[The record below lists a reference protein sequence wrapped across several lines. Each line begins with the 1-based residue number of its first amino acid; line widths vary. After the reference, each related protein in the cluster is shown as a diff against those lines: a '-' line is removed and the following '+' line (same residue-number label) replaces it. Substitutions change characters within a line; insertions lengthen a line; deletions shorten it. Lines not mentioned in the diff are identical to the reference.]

1 MSEDIWQI
9 IIFIAIIIVL
19 TPVLGAYMARVFTG
33 EPTFVSPVIKP
44 IEGGLYRL
52 AGINP
57 ADEQHWTR
65 YARAVLIFNAL
76 GFALLYAIL
85 RLQHLLPLNPQ
96 GFGPLSPD
104 LAFNTAASFV
114 TNTNWQAYGGEWT
127 MSYFSQMAGLT
138 VQNFLSAGTGLAVAI
153 AVIRGFTG
161 RQIRTLGNFY
171 VDLTRAILYVL
182 LPGAI
187 LFAIILIALGTPQ
200 TISGYVAATGLEG
213 ETQTIARGPVA
224 SQIAIKQIGTNG
236 GGFFNANA
244 AHPFE
249 NPTPLTNFIQMILM
263 MAVPAALTFTFGRM
277 VGFQQQGWAIF
288 GAIGILFLLGLA
300 ITVWAETSANPLLA
314 PLPIDQSAGNLEG
327 KEVRFGASTSAL
339 WAVITTALAC
349 GAVNAMHDSFMP
361 IGGMI
366 PILNI
371 QFGEIIF
378 GGVGAGLYGMLM
390 FVIVAV
396 FIAGLMVGRT
406 PEYLGKKIEAKE
418 VKLTMLA
425 MLSLSVLI
433 LVATAAAVVIPSA
446 ADSIQD
452 PGPHGLTEM
461 LYAYSSA
468 TGNNG
473 SAFAGLNAN
482 TPYHNTMLGL
492 CMIIGRFAFIVP
504 ILGIAASVGAKRT
517 VPPSAGTFPT
527 HTPLFVG
534 LLIFVI
540 IIMESITYFPVLA
553 LGPLAEHFAIQ
564 NGTAF

>member
-1 MSEDIWQI
+1 MSDDMWQI
-9 IIFIAIIIVL
+9 LLFLGFVIAL
-19 TPVLGAYMARVFTG
+19 TPLLGAYMARVFAG
-33 EPTFVSPVIKP
+33 EPTPLSPAIRP
-44 IEGGLYRL
+44 IENGLYRL
-52 AGINP
+52 AGI
-57 ADEQHWTR
+57 DSSEEQNWKR
-65 YARAVLIFNAL
+65 YAKSVLLLNLI
-76 GFALLYAIL
+76 GFVLLYAIL
-85 RLQHLLPLNPQ
+85 RLQHVLPLNPQ
-96 GFGPLSPD
+96 GFAPLDAD

-138 VQNFLSAGTGLAVAI
+138 VQNFLSAATGLAVAI

-171 VDLTRAILYVL
+171 VDLTRAVLYIL
-182 LPGAI
+182 LPGAFI
-187 LFAIILIALGTPQ
+187 FALVLIALGVPQ
-200 TISGYVAATGLEG
+200 TLDGNIVATTLEG
-213 ETQTIARGPVA
+213 GEQIIPRGPVA
-224 SQIAIKQIGTNG
+224 SQIAIKQLGTNG

-249 NPTPLTNFIQMILM
+249 NPTPFSNFVQMLLM
-263 MAVPAALTFTFGRM
+263 MAIPAALTFTFGRM

-288 GAIGILFLLGLA
+288 GAIGVLFLLGLSIA
-300 ITVWAETSANPLLA
+300 VWAETAGNPLLA
-314 PLPIDQSAGNLEG
+314 SLPIDQSGGNMEG
-327 KEVRFGASTSAL
+327 KEVRFGASISAL

-349 GAVNAMHDSFMP
+349 GAVNAMHDSFTP

-366 PILNI
+366 PVLNI

-378 GGVGAGLYGMLM
+378 GGVGAGLYGMLF
-390 FVIVAV
+390 FVILAV
-396 FIAGLMVGRT
+396 FVAGLMVGRT
-406 PEYLGKKIEAKE
+406 PEYLGKKIEVKE

-433 LVATAAAVVIPSA
+433 LVSTAVSVVVPQAAA
-446 ADSIQD
+446 SIQD
-452 PGPHGLTEM
+452 RGPHGLMEM

-473 SAFAGLNAN
+473 SAFAGLNAD
-482 TPYHNTMLGL
+482 TPWHNTLLGICMLV
-492 CMIIGRFAFIVP
+492 GRYAFIVP
-504 ILGIAASVGAKRT
+504 ILGIAASVGAKRI

-540 IIMESITYFPVLA
+540 IIMEGITYFPVLA
-553 LGPLAEHFAIQ
+553 LSPIAEHFSIQ
-564 NGTAF
+564 SGVTF